1 MPIDTLKDLAPISSL
16 VSNQF
21 VLSINPKLPP
31 KNFQEFIEYAKKAN
45 PPLAYAS
52 GGNGSQHQLTMEM
65 LKERAGFD
73 MVHVP
78 YKGGAP
84 ATAATMSGEVAALF
98 SGTSSAPQIK
108 AGRIRAL
115 AVAADKRSPTFPD
128 LPTIGEFYPGFEN
141 SIWLGLFGPAGI
153 PQAALGR
160 LRAELAPDEEM
171 RAGFE
176 ATLALHDGLPMPFER
191 ARTQLALGERLRR
204 AKQRAE
210 AREPLTAALDAFER
224 LGARPWAERARAE
237 LRATGG
243 PAGARRA
250 QAAAQLTPQ
259 ELQIARFVAR
269 GATNREI
276 AADLFISEKTASVH
290 VSNIKSKLGAS
301 GRAEIAAI
309 AVRLGLV
316 AETDDGDERSGALLG
331 ALR

>member
-1 MPIDTLKDLAPISSL
+1 MKKIALLIGLCIFAVTALAQQFPSRPIHILVTIPPGGAPDLVPRVVGEHISHTLGQPVVVDNKPAANGNAAAAEVARSTPDGYTLLLAADSLITINPHVYSSMPIDTLKDLTPVSSL

-31 KNFQEFIEYAKKAN
+31 KNFKEFIEYAKKAN

-115 AVAADKRSPTFPD
+115 AVAGAKRSPSFPD

-141 SIWLGLFGPAGI
+141 SIWLGLFGPANL
-153 PQAALGR
+153 PEEVLTR
-160 LRAELAPDEEM
+160 LRTEVHK
-171 RAGFE
+171 
-176 ATLALHDGLPMPFER
+176 ALE
-191 ARTQLALGERLRR
+191 
-204 AKQRAE
+204 
-210 AREPLTAALDAFER
+210 
-224 LGARPWAERARAE
+224 
-237 LRATGG
+237 
-243 PAGARRA
+243 
-250 QAAAQLTPQ
+250 
-259 ELQIARFVAR
+259 
-269 GATNREI
+269 
-276 AADLFISEKTASVH
+276 AADVKSSLMGKGSLETLILSPEDFEKLIRRDYDKYG
-290 VSNIKSKLGAS
+290 NLIKKLGVKA
-301 GRAEIAAI
+301 
-309 AVRLGLV
+309 
-316 AETDDGDERSGALLG
+316 D
-331 ALR
+331 

>member
-1 MPIDTLKDLAPISSL
+1 MKKIALLVFLSVLAGTAFGQFPSRPIHILVTIPPGGAPDIVARVIGEKISHTLGQPVVIDNKPAANGNAAAQEVARAPADGHTLLLAADSLITINPHVYSSMPIDTLKDLTPISSL

-31 KNFQEFIEYAKKAN
+31 QNFKEFIEYAKKAN

-115 AVAADKRSPTFPD
+115 AVAGGKRSPSFPD

-141 SIWLGLFGPAGI
+141 SIWLGLFGPANL
-153 PQAALGR
+153 PAEVLTR
-160 LRAELAPDEEM
+160 LRAEV
-171 RAGFE
+171 
-176 ATLALHDGLPMPFER
+176 
-191 ARTQLALGERLRR
+191 
-204 AKQRAE
+204 QRALE
-210 AREPLTAALDAFER
+210 AQDVKASLLGKGSLETLILSPTEFDALI
-224 LGARPWAERARAE
+224 
-237 LRATGG
+237 
-243 PAGARRA
+243 RRDYDKYGK
-250 QAAAQLTPQ
+250 L
-259 ELQIARFVAR
+259 
-269 GATNREI
+269 
-276 AADLFISEKTASVH
+276 
-290 VSNIKSKLGAS
+290 IKKLGVKA
-301 GRAEIAAI
+301 
-309 AVRLGLV
+309 
-316 AETDDGDERSGALLG
+316 D
-331 ALR
+331 

>member
-1 MPIDTLKDLAPISSL
+1 MKKFALLVFLAAVAGTAFAQFPTRPIHILVTIPPGGAPDIVARVVGERISHTLGQPVVVDNKPAANGNAAAQEVARAAPDGYTLLLAADSLIVINPHVYSSMPIDTLKDLTPISSL

-31 KNFQEFIEYAKKAN
+31 KNFQEFVEYAKKAN

-115 AVAADKRSPTFPD
+115 AVAGGKRSPTFPD

-141 SIWLGLFGPAGI
+141 SIWLGLFGPANM
-153 PQAALGR
+153 PEEVVTR
-160 LRAELAPDEEM
+160 LRTEVQKALAAEDVKSSLMGKGSLE
-171 RAGFE
+171 
-176 ATLALHDGLPMPFER
+176 TLILSPQDFDKLI
-191 ARTQLALGERLRR
+191 RR
-204 AKQRAE
+204 DYDKYGK
-210 AREPLTAALDAFER
+210 L
-224 LGARPWAERARAE
+224 
-237 LRATGG
+237 
-243 PAGARRA
+243 
-250 QAAAQLTPQ
+250 
-259 ELQIARFVAR
+259 
-269 GATNREI
+269 
-276 AADLFISEKTASVH
+276 
-290 VSNIKSKLGAS
+290 IKKLGVKA
-301 GRAEIAAI
+301 
-309 AVRLGLV
+309 
-316 AETDDGDERSGALLG
+316 D
-331 ALR
+331 